1 MATIIKQARSSG
13 PGSTSIIR
21 QICPDRDR
29 LNKIVFCYKEFDKID
44 SKSLQ
49 INVDAIKCSP
59 ESDGTTTYVQK
70 KEWDEAG
77 EKYKYPPYVL
87 CEYVN

>member
-1 MATIIKQARSSG
+1 MGNIIKQARSSG

-21 QICPDRDR
+21 TADPKN
-29 LNKIVFCYKEFDKID
+29 LDKKD
-44 SKSLQ
+44 GRALQ
-49 INVDAIKCSP
+49 RNVDAIKCSP

-70 KEWDEAG
+70 KEWDEAV
-77 EKYKYPPYVL
+77 ENYKFPPYVL

>member
-1 MATIIKQARSSG
+1 MGNILIKQARSSG

-21 QICPDRDR
+21 S
-29 LNKIVFCYKEFDKID
+29 KE
-44 SKSLQ
+44 KSSGKLDGRALAR
-49 INVDAIKCSP
+49 NVDAIKCSP

-70 KEWDEAG
+70 KEWDENV
-77 EKYKYPPYVL
+77 ENYKFPPYVD

>member
-1 MATIIKQARSSG
+1 MANTIKQGRSSG

-21 QICPDRDR
+21 VVEPKN
-29 LNKIVFCYKEFDKID
+29 LDKKDGIA
-44 SKSLQ
+44 LQ
-49 INVDAIKCSP
+49 RKADAIKCSI

-70 KEWDEAG
+70 KEWDQNVEN
-77 EKYKYPPYVL
+77 YKFPPFVE

>member
-1 MATIIKQARSSG
+1 MANILIKQARSTG

-21 QICPDRDR
+21 S
-29 LNKIVFCYKEFDKID
+29 KEKD
-44 SKSLQ
+44 SGKLDGRALQ
-49 INVDAIKCSP
+49 RNADSIKCSP

-70 KEWDEAG
+70 KEWIVAAEN
-77 EKYKYPPYVL
+77 YQFPPFVD